1 MLRFQWPSVGKG
13 WEEGLINF
21 SRSKLFSSSSVLSDG
36 ELLTEFSNL
45 PNTKVV
51 IMYGSKDNVV
61 RLEGMAAERLQK
73 EYPSINVVRVE
84 GSGHDPFEEDVNG
97 FLEVLNEALA

>member
-21 SRSKLFSSSSVLSDG
+21 SRSKLFSSSSALSDG
-36 ELLTEFSNL
+36 ELLTKVSNL

-73 EYPSINVVRVE
+73 EYPSIKVVRVE

-97 FLEVLNEALA
+97 FLEVLDEALA